1 MLKNAHEIVK
11 TEKLPMEN
19 QESTISRFDAKR
31 LLPLWEFAELED
43 IRITIDQGYRL
54 APRAESR
61 YDQLLEKVRKMMLR
75 EHAEMLA
82 EEYEEQLKED
92 DFSLKELS
100 DGWAVSSRQKAI
112 EFLTKDF
119 PDFEKILTESDP
131 VNWLPGCIPKIRDMV
146 KPCVKGVFEGLM
158 SRVEHPEAFDYDV
171 ETWPFAVPHVNY
183 LKVGVD
189 SLEFCLRPYAVY
201 SIKVHRA
208 EHDKNF
214 RGWATTYPS
223 EEDPLC
229 LFTETLDPST
239 LDMTLPKIT
248 VPVKLILGLDSENLQ
263 PDGCEV
269 TRKEG
274 GVLTYTVAGFSN
286 EVTLPHNFMKFI
298 MELDEDP
305 LNRLQELGMLDEIM
319 FKILE
324 AKHEEKPIRL
334 PEISG
339 KDEEHLRII
348 AEVEL
353 RSSWGGWGEVLDMSR
368 QGAKDKLLRFEEL
381 GLIKLERLDGEG
393 IWAIMTPLGQAY
405 LV

>member
-1 MLKNAHEIVK
+1 
-11 TEKLPMEN
+11 
-19 QESTISRFDAKR
+19 
-31 LLPLWEFAELED
+31 
-43 IRITIDQGYRL
+43 
-54 APRAESR
+54 
-61 YDQLLEKVRKMMLR
+61 
-75 EHAEMLA
+75 
-82 EEYEEQLKED
+82 
-92 DFSLKELS
+92 
-100 DGWAVSSRQKAI
+100 
-112 EFLTKDF
+112 
-119 PDFEKILTESDP
+119 
-131 VNWLPGCIPKIRDMV
+131 
-146 KPCVKGVFEGLM
+146 M

-171 ETWPFAVPHVNY
+171 EIWPFVVPHVNY
-183 LKVGVD
+183 IKVGVD
-189 SLEFCLRPYAVY
+189 SLEFCLHPYTVY

-214 RGWATTYPS
+214 RGWVTTYPS
-223 EEDPLC
+223 EEAPLC

-239 LDMTLPKIT
+239 LNMTLPKIT
-248 VPVKLILGLDSENLQ
+248 VPVKLILGLSSENLQ

-274 GVLTYTVAGFSN
+274 GVLTYVVEGFSN
-286 EVTLPHNFMKFI
+286 EVILPHNFMKFI
-298 MELDEDP
+298 MELDENP
-305 LNRLQELGMLDEIM
+305 LNRLQELGMLDEII

-324 AKHEEKPIRL
+324 TKHEEKSIRL

-393 IWAIMTPLGQAY
+393 IRAIMAPLGQAY

>member
-1 MLKNAHEIVK
+1 
-11 TEKLPMEN
+11 MEDREATVN
-19 QESTISRFDAKR
+19 RFAAKR

-43 IRITIDQGYRL
+43 IFKTMNQGYRL
-54 APRAESR
+54 APWAESR
-61 YDQLLEKVRKMMLR
+61 YDHLLDKVKKMMLR

-82 EEYEEQLKED
+82 EEYTEKLKED

-100 DGWAVSSRQKAI
+100 DGRVVSSRQEAI
-112 EFLTKDF
+112 QFLTKAF
-119 PDFEKILTESDP
+119 PEFEKILDESDP
-131 VNWLPGCIPKIRDMV
+131 TDWLPGCISKIRDMV

-171 ETWPFAVPHVNY
+171 EIWHFVVPRVNY
-183 LKVGVD
+183 TKIGVD

-214 RGWATTYPS
+214 RGWVTTYPS

-229 LFTETLDPST
+229 LFTDILDPST

-248 VPVKLILGLDSENLQ
+248 IPVKLILGLASENLQ

-269 TRKEG
+269 IGKEG
-274 GVLTYTVAGFSN
+274 GVLTYAVEGFMN
-286 EVTLPHNFMKFI
+286 EVTLPHNFMTFI
-298 MELDEDP
+298 MELGADP
-305 LNRLQELGMLDEIM
+305 LNRLQELGMLDEIIL
-319 FKILE
+319 KILE
-324 AKHEEKPIRL
+324 TKREETPIETPFLR
-334 PEISG
+334 E
-339 KDEEHLRII
+339 KDKEQLRII
-348 AEVEL
+348 AEAES

-368 QGAKDKLLRFEEL
+368 QGAKDQLLRFEER
-381 GLIKLERLDGEG
+381 GLIELERLDGEG
-393 IWAIMTPLGQAY
+393 IRAIITSLGQAY